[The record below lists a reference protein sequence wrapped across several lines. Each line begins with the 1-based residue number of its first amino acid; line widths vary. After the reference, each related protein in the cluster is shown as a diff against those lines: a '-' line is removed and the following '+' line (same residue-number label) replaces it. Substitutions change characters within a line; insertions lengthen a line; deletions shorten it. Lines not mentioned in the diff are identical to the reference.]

1 MRGRRKQVS
10 SHRQPSEMQRG
21 SPPHAT
27 VPTWRGTYRLYKGP
41 CSLSSPLYPLRSHQK
56 CSHNRVQRRPKAPRR
71 KQSPR
76 PPATQASSGEAFST
90 PSSSPGGKGR
100 DGTGRWRRPRSALMC
115 GAKGTGAPLPA
126 GRLLSDPGV
135 FRCPETCGCRRDSR
149 EGKKCLLPPSCREKL
164 ARGLRVGGGQVRSS
178 APGDGEGQLRAN
190 SALAERALAA
200 CQVVL
205 LAAELPAAAAGR
217 AAPRRL
223 SCHRSSGSRAAPPP
237 LPGPGGRARAAA
249 AACARRRRRR
259 SGKMNPVC
267 TSAHLN

>member
-1 MRGRRKQVS
+1 MLPSLPGDSSATLGCSGVRR
-10 SHRQPSEMQRG
+10 
-21 SPPHAT
+21 HAGAVGT
-27 VPTWRGTYRLYKGP
+27 VER
-41 CSLSSPLYPLRSHQK
+41 
-56 CSHNRVQRRPKAPRR
+56 A
-71 KQSPR
+71 
-76 PPATQASSGEAFST
+76 
-90 PSSSPGGKGR
+90 
-100 DGTGRWRRPRSALMC
+100 RSAC
-115 GAKGTGAPLPA
+115 Y
-126 GRLLSDPGV
+126 
-135 FRCPETCGCRRDSR
+135 
-149 EGKKCLLPPSCREKL
+149 PPRCREKL

-267 TSAHLN
+267 TSAHQN